1 MRRRVFTVASRCS
14 ETFPSAGIVNYPSN
28 ALPVYLPHPC
38 SRATPMPRAFAA
50 QCNLVVLQGAVLYT
64 LASNAIL
71 EVFQASK
78 GPLTTEPIRKATAR
92 TH

>member
-1 MRRRVFTVASRCS
+1 
-14 ETFPSAGIVNYPSN
+14 
-28 ALPVYLPHPC
+28 
-38 SRATPMPRAFAA
+38 MPRAFAA